1 MVRAKLA
8 ATSATMNSIGAAGA
22 RDTEAVCSEACGSDV
37 VIDAGRVVTRL
48 VKAGHPVNLARRVST
63 MSLETGR
70 DQQSSEYDRDLGLSA
85 PAQDFQR
92 DLAAMAAEIDVDA
105 RLIELQVAQHDL
117 VQERRQARID
127 EADFARGRVEFE
139 SERRFEQRER
149 RGAR

>member
-1 MVRAKLA
+1 
-8 ATSATMNSIGAAGA
+8 
-22 RDTEAVCSEACGSDV
+22 
-37 VIDAGRVVTRL
+37 
-48 VKAGHPVNLARRVST
+48 

-149 RGAR
+149 RGARPGLRRRSEERRVGKECRSRWSPYH